1 MLYLKFEKNLFI
13 LGLKRISVF
22 MADPFGETCAK
33 VATKFAAEVVAKVA
47 MKFGMEV
54 AVKVEICRD
63 KDHHQQQTNV
73 KGRAQSSRSKKFNK
87 FRE

>member
-1 MLYLKFEKNLFI
+1 MI
-13 LGLKRISVF
+13 PIF

-33 VATKFAAEVVAKVA
+33 VATKFAAEIVAKVVTKVA